1 MEVHIGVI
9 NAASTEPSE
18 GDSTK
23 ILFDKYTDS
32 INNEIEKIRNE
43 KIKMSDANS
52 KEAVKEYITQR
63 LSKFSMICLN
73 LKLL

>member
-32 INNEIEKIRNE
+32 INNEIEIIRNE
-43 KIKMSDANS
+43 KIGG
-52 KEAVKEYITQR
+52 T
-63 LSKFSMICLN
+63 
-73 LKLL
+73 